1 MRRRNGGDLMAY
13 YREMAYPSPL
23 EEGET
28 KKRFDVSGWGR
39 SLEERLPSMDK
50 SLNRYFDQYMDAIVQ
65 EWDLLT
71 EPDLLRLERRLQK
84 VTGELSELEKGHS
97 ALAERAKALDTAVK
111 ELEGRL

>member
-1 MRRRNGGDLMAY
+1 MYQANSSEIG
-13 YREMAYPSPL
+13 YPW

-28 KKRFDVSGWGR
+28 KKRFDVAGWGR
-39 SLEERLPSMDK
+39 SIEDRMPSLDK

-84 VTGELSELEKGHS
+84 AAGELSELEKGHS
-97 ALAERAKALDTAVK
+97 ALAERARVLEASVK
-111 ELEGRL
+111 ELEGRR